1 MKVICID
8 ADFESPFE
16 GQIPKEGEI
25 YTVLERRDCQCG
37 CGGSG
42 YYLEDIP
49 GMWDADGFVP
59 LSDDDKPLTSI
70 EEILEYCETAPEWN
84 RDAH

>member
-8 ADFESPFE
+8 ADFESPYK
-16 GQIPKEGEI
+16 GQIPKEGEV
-25 YTVLERRDCQCG
+25 YTVLEHKECGCG

-42 YYLEDIP
+42 YYFTEISGL
-49 GMWDADGFVP
+49 WDADGFIP
-59 LSDDDKPLTSI
+59 LSDDNEALTSV
-70 EEILEYCETAPEWN
+70 EEILEYCETAPEWH